1 MYQNNSFNR
10 LFLQSNIKI
19 ENIQYLMSFLLSK
32 YLMAS
37 YWPLTYKAIQCNNLD
52 VSRRACFSYMLQH
65 SLRHHLLNHKIFV
78 RIFSM
83 IWSEYSR
90 WVFYHSILWI
100 RGFCFFACFWRFFS
114 DAFNQNTKLR
124 KANVIH
130 KYIFQEYT
138 ILNTKNV

>member
-1 MYQNNSFNR
+1 MYQNNSFKY
-10 LFLQSNIKI
+10 LFLQNQIKF
-19 ENIQYLMSFLLSK
+19 ENTQYFIYFLLSK

-90 WVFYHSILWI
+90 WVFYHSINTWVLL
-100 RGFCFFACFWRFFS
+100 FYLLLRFFS
-114 DAFNQNTKLR
+114 VTHLIK
-124 KANVIH
+124 
-130 KYIFQEYT
+130 
-138 ILNTKNV
+138 ILN

>member
-1 MYQNNSFNR
+1 MYQNNSFDR
-10 LFLQSNIKI
+10 LFLQSKIKF
-19 ENIQYLMSFLLSK
+19 ENIQYLMDFLLSK

-83 IWSEYSR
+83 ILSEYSR
-90 WVFYHSILWI
+90 SVFYHSVLMDSLST
-100 RGFCFFACFWRFFS
+100 RFCNFYLYAASFF
-114 DAFNQNTKLR
+114 
-124 KANVIH
+124 I
-130 KYIFQEYT
+130 T
-138 ILNTKNV
+138 ILFAKNEY

>member
-1 MYQNNSFNR
+1 MYQNNSFKY
-10 LFLQSNIKI
+10 LFLQNQIKF
-19 ENIQYLMSFLLSK
+19 ENTQYFIYFLLSK

-52 VSRRACFSYMLQH
+52 VSRGACFSYMLQH

-90 WVFYHSILWI
+90 WVFYHSINTWVLL
-100 RGFCFFACFWRFFS
+100 FYLLLKFFI
-114 DAFNQNTKLR
+114 DAFNQNIKLG
-124 KANVIH
+124 KEKV
-130 KYIFQEYT
+130 
-138 ILNTKNV
+138 